1 MNTDNIMSK
10 INDIL
15 SNPES
20 KKAIENIMGD
30 TGLSLPSKNAMDAF
44 SGENIERISKA
55 MMDNS
60 DPKINLLY
68 ALKPYMSP
76 VRERQIDNAIKML
89 RMTKLAGFFKE
100 F

>member
-1 MNTDNIMSK
+1 MGGSGG
-10 INDIL
+10 
-15 SNPES
+15 
-20 KKAIENIMGD
+20 AISP
-30 TGLSLPSKNAMDAF
+30 TKAMDAF
-44 SGENIERISKA
+44 TNENIERISRA

-76 VRERQIDNAIKML
+76 AREKQIDNAVKML